1 LKTTQKTPNYLP
13 LYQTIS
19 NTLFL
24 YPKSE
29 GFNNHIFNNI
39 DNIPYNQ
46 HQFNYNIKNF
56 NKFSTKIKDSNK
68 SHINDES
75 LKINDHF
82 NNNKDNEKELNQII
96 NKYNSTNT
104 KNQDS

>member
-1 LKTTQKTPNYLP
+1 MKTTQKTPNYLP

-46 HQFNYNIKNF
+46 HQFKYNIKNF
-56 NKFSTKIKDSNK
+56 NNFSTKIKDSNK